1 MKSEIQLVKEFFDA
15 MKLEYQ
21 IEPKQE
27 VSMTLMLKRIDL
39 IQEELNE
46 YKQDVLNH
54 APLKNRAK
62 ELTDILY
69 VVYGAILTEGLIDE
83 MELAFAMVH
92 QSNMSKLD
100 NYGNPVYNEQGK
112 VIKGANYKP
121 ANLGW
126 LDGCK

>member
-1 MKSEIQLVKEFFDA
+1 MKQEIQLVKEFFDA

-21 IEPKQE
+21 NKPKQD

-46 YKQDVLNH
+46 YKQDVLNR

-62 ELTDILY
+62 ELADILY
-69 VVYGAILTEGLIDE
+69 VVYGAILTEGLTDE
-83 MELAFAMVH
+83 MDLAFRMVH

-112 VIKGANYKP
+112 VIKGENYKP

-126 LDGCK
+126 LDGCE